1 MFAVE
6 ALAFW
11 HWWIL
16 AVLLLILEV
25 FSPAAFFIWI
35 GLAAGIVGFIAMTVA
50 LGWKTQILMFA
61 GLSVLSVAMGRMWFK
76 RNPIE
81 TDRPNLNRRGHELV
95 GKVFQVEQAI
105 TNGTGRIR
113 VGDSTWKVR
122 GADAAVGQKITVV
135 SIESAVLYV
144 EPLD

>member
-1 MFAVE
+1 MFGVE

-11 HWWIL
+11 HWWVL

-35 GLAAGIVGFIAMTVA
+35 GLAAGIVGFIVMTA
-50 LGWKTQILMFA
+50 TLTWKTQFLLFA
-61 GLSVLSVAMGRMWFK
+61 GLSILCVWLGRMWFK

-81 TDRPNLNRRGHELV
+81 TDRPNLNRRGQELV
-95 GKVFQVEQAI
+95 GRVFQVEQAI

-122 GADAAVGQKITVV
+122 GADVEVGGKVTVV
-135 SIESAVLYV
+135 GIESAVLQV